1 MKLKHFIS
9 FMAFASVPL
18 MAEAQ
23 TGLQTGIDLKNLDQ
37 TVKPG
42 TSFYEYACGG
52 WRKAHPLPPE
62 YSRYGTF
69 EGLIENSDKQL
80 RGLIEELSH
89 GQYAKGTLEQKIGDL
104 YNIAM
109 DSVRQNRD
117 GFEPIRADLQAI
129 GALKE
134 RTELMPMMAGMMR
147 KGVPG
152 YFGFYIDADIKNST
166 MNLLQI
172 GQGGLSLGEREY
184 YLDEDS
190 ATVHIRESFK
200 AYVEKMFVL
209 CGFAPAE
216 AKEKMEAVMRIE
228 TRIAVPSYSATQ
240 LRNPEAN
247 YHKMDRAELEK
258 DYAGIDWSRFFS
270 VLGFSEV
277 PEVSVGQPEPLH
289 EVERI
294 FAEVPVD
301 DQKAYMQ
308 WKLINYS
315 APYLSD
321 ELRACRFDFYGRVM
335 SGKQQDLPRWR
346 KAVNTVDGVLGEG
359 LGRLYVERYFPAA
372 AKERMV
378 KLVKNLQEALAD
390 RISAQDW
397 MSEET
402 KKVALDKLATFYVK
416 VGYPD
421 KWRDYSGLSIEDD
434 SYWANIV
441 RSNEFD
447 LAYVIER
454 KMNKPVD
461 RDEWYMTPQTVNAYY
476 NPTTNEICFPAGI
489 LQPPFFNMEADD
501 ACNYGAIGVVI
512 GHEMT
517 HGFDDQGRQFDKDG
531 NLRDWWAPEDA
542 DRFKAR
548 AAVMKDYYDSIEL
561 LPGLKANGAL
571 TLGENLADHGGL
583 MVAYYALQ
591 EAMKENP
598 LQAADGFTPEQR
610 FFLSYAYLWA
620 DNIRDEEV
628 RVRTKSDPHSL
639 GRWRV
644 DGALPHIDMW
654 YDAFGI
660 TEQDA
665 LFIPKDKRVAIW

>member
-240 LRNPEAN
+240 LRDPEAN

-378 KLVKNLQEALAD
+378 KLVKNLQEALSD

>member
-89 GQYAKGTLEQKIGDL
+89 GQYVKGTLEQKIGDL

-294 FAEVPVD
+294 LAEVPVD

-447 LAYVIER
+447 LAYVIGR

>member
-294 FAEVPVD
+294 LAEVPVE